1 MDRPVSANRERK
13 PRNTILLAAVGV
25 TLVACAQLRTT
36 TDAVTDVV
44 TAQPIERDMSWRK
57 YVLAVPGR
65 YVTPAAVTVEG
76 DTSGVTNEA
85 GLLGENNGAVTLT
98 TTASGS
104 TRLIVDLGV
113 LASGYVEVGVTR
125 SSGAPLRLSYAES
138 RDNLG
143 PNGDAS
149 NDPEDFFYNGRTLGT
164 DDDPD
169 GRADVFAPVS
179 QPTVLRSPG
188 LRGSQR
194 YIAITLD
201 GPGSATLDF
210 IRVEQTNFAS
220 SYDGYFLSSDEQLN
234 RAWYASAYAIDVSTI
249 RDQRR
254 TPSASWVIIDGPKRD
269 RVAYAGDLRIVA
281 QSAYYQSSEYRQIVR
296 DTINL
301 FACQQDPDGTF
312 PAASV
317 IDVPCKL
324 GDPGPADG
332 SPEGFGPP
340 GEAALARIDSFTA
353 WWVVTLADY
362 KRYTG
367 DKAFVEPLLPVA
379 RRAVQF
385 FIDHSRDSALWYAD
399 NYDGRLAFSW
409 HTPDKAQG
417 IDAYGN
423 AAYYGALLGLA
434 ELERSIAQDHAAAD
448 ALEQRAERVRTDL
461 IAKLWD
467 PEAGAMILNSED
479 PRRDHTADANAGVL
493 LFGMLDPQRA
503 RSAMTHLET
512 KLGTAFGTANS
523 EYPDNPYMSQYLSP
537 YIMAQET
544 LGRFHYGDAAGAL
557 RIIRTAWT
565 HMLNNGPGTPWEEIA
580 LDGSA
585 TIPRVGTSLAEGD
598 HVDLAHAWS
607 TAIPALSMYVL
618 GVRPL
623 ADGYKEWLVEP
634 TPVDLQWAQGDVPTP
649 AGTLSARWQRGDGD
663 SSFTLTVESPQG
675 TYGQVSVPQLGS
687 ARTITVNGT
696 VVWRDGAP
704 AGAAQ
709 ATLKG
714 DRVVFSGV
722 TGTRTFHWQR

>member
-1 MDRPVSANRERK
+1 MDRLFPADRERK
-13 PRNTILLAAVGV
+13 LRNTVLLAAIGA
-25 TLVACAQLRTT
+25 TLVACAQPRTT
-36 TDAVTDVV
+36 AEVM
-44 TAQPIERDMSWRK
+44 TAQRPIERDASWKK

-65 YVTPAAVTVEG
+65 YVTPASVSIEG
-76 DTSGVTNEA
+76 DARGASNESA
-85 GLLGENNGAVTLT
+85 LLTEGNGAATLT
-98 TTASGS
+98 TTAAGS

-113 LASGYVEVGVTR
+113 LASGYVEIGVTR
-125 SSGAPLRLSYAES
+125 SSGAPLRLSYAEG
-138 RDNLG
+138 RDSLG
-143 PNGDAS
+143 SNGDAS
-149 NDPEDFFYNGRTLGT
+149 SDPDDFFYNGRTLGT

-179 QPTVLRSPG
+179 KPTVLRSPG

-210 IRVEQTNFAS
+210 IRLEQTNFAS

-234 RAWYASAYAIDVSTI
+234 RAWYASAYAIDLSTI
-249 RDQRR
+249 RDRRR
-254 TPSASWVIIDGPKRD
+254 TPSASWVIVDGPKRD
-269 RVAYAGDLRIVA
+269 RVAYAGDLRVVA

-332 SPEGFGPP
+332 SPEGFGAP

-362 KRYTG
+362 MRYTG

-385 FIDHSRDSALWYAD
+385 FIDHARDGALWYAD

-423 AAYYGALLGLA
+423 AAYYGALRGLA
-434 ELERSIAQDHAAAD
+434 ELERTIAGDHTAAE
-448 ALEQRAERVRTDL
+448 ALDRRAEQVRTDL

-467 PEAGAMILNSED
+467 PAAGAMILNSED
-479 PRRDHTADANAGVL
+479 PRRDHTADANAGAL
-493 LFGMLDPQRA
+493 LFGMLDEQRA
-503 RSAMTHLET
+503 RDAMTHLEKT
-512 KLGTAFGTANS
+512 LGTPFGTANS
-523 EYPDNPYMSQYLSP
+523 EYDDNPYMSQYISP

-544 LGRFHYGDAAGAL
+544 LGRFRYGDGAGAL
-557 RIIRTAWT
+557 RLIRTAWT
-565 HMLNNGPGTPWEEIA
+565 HMLKEGPGTPWEEIA
-580 LDGSA
+580 INGGA
-585 TIPRVGTSLAEGD
+585 TIPRAGTSLVDGD

-607 TAIPALSMYVL
+607 TAVPALSMYLL
-618 GVRPL
+618 GVRPVT
-623 ADGYKEWLVEP
+623 DGYQEWIVEP
-634 TPVDLQWAQGDVPTP
+634 TPVDVQWAQGDVPTP
-649 AGTLSARWQRGDGD
+649 AGTLSARWRRGEDD
-663 SSFTLTVESPQG
+663 SSFTLTIEAPRG
-675 TYGQVSVPQLGS
+675 TSGQVSVPQLGA
-687 ARTITVNGT
+687 ARTIAVNGT

-704 AGAAQ
+704 VSVLKAALQ
-709 ATLKG
+709 G

-722 TGTRTFHWQR
+722 TGNNTFFWKQ